1 MSYFLHLL
9 MVQLQYKMISAC
21 IYCTCHKIYN
31 FFQSTDM
38 WGNEIS
44 KTIKLDLENI
54 SVLVKYVFLF
64 SLFIQL
70 IKFIT
75 KSSPK
80 SVHVCWIIL
89 WSHFSAGSGGGVP
102 AIGCGRGRVEDVP
115 AEAVPLAVTVVVVA
129 LACCTDTTA
138 TLVLATPGRFP
149 VADSA
154 ACCCSSRLRRN
165 AGHRRLERHPRH
177 VACISTAALCRVPLR
192 RVSSCCRAPSLC
204 YKVTYEVYCFSL
216 LILPQL

>member
-1 MSYFLHLL
+1 MKWATPL
-9 MVQLQYKMISAC
+9 
-21 IYCTCHKIYN
+21 
-31 FFQSTDM
+31 
-38 WGNEIS
+38 
-44 KTIKLDLENI
+44 KLDLEN
-54 SVLVKYVFLF
+54 VYFLF
-64 SLFIQL
+64 KYIFLLLVFIRL
-70 IKFIT
+70 IKFFT

-115 AEAVPLAVTVVVVA
+115 AEVVPLPVTVAVA
-129 LACCTDTTA
+129 VARACCTDTTA

-149 VADSA
+149 VADTA
-154 ACCCSSRLRRN
+154 ACCCSSRLRRS
-165 AGHRRLERHPRH
+165 AGHRRLKRHPRH

-192 RVSSCCRAPSLC
+192 SVSSCWRAPSLC

-216 LILPQL
+216 LILQQLQALLIGYWPNQW